1 MNKEEHTRQYIDKL
15 LDSNEIPFLLVTFR
29 LDQYPGGNFIGAYSS
44 FQNFGVDGEKYLAQ
58 IRQMV
63 ESMKQ
68 EWDLPTQE
76 ELEGALENGWEKS
89 KDSGYWAI
97 REL

>member
-1 MNKEEHTRQYIDKL
+1 MTKKEHSLQYIEKL
-15 LDSNEIPFLLVTFR
+15 QDNNEIPFLLVTFR
-29 LDQYPGGNFIGAYSS
+29 LDEYPGGNFIGAYSS
-44 FQNFGVDGEKYLAQ
+44 FQNFGIDGELCLAQ
-58 IRQMV
+58 LQQMV
-63 ESMKQ
+63 DTIKKN
-68 EWDLPTQE
+68 WDLPTQQ